1 MLLNTAIRGIIY
13 AIIYICKLGAIY
25 DRVSDFIQSLPLE
38 GYKYIKFSNSR
49 VISGVRGY
57 KIIK

>member
-1 MLLNTAIRGIIY
+1 MSMLLNTAIRGIIY

-25 DRVSDFIQSLPLE
+25 DRVSDFIQSLPL
-38 GYKYIKFSNSR
+38 GGVSNSR